1 MKEQKENMYELYFE
15 WWLKALQ
22 SVGLVRNYTKE
33 PDSVMVLPPFVI
45 HSKVH
50 MVRQHSK
57 IATHEI
63 FKMSTYTRDYDV
75 EVHRSLLEKL
85 FGVIRK
91 ENDVF
96 ILHET
101 IPKAKG
107 DAYFDFAY
115 YYLFNP
121 NEINSD
127 YVKVSFD
134 VKPPSRALQF
144 SSSLTSSR
152 EFPYN
157 QKLMLYKHKIFVNK
171 VIPVDNKEKKSGLS
185 NCLFGRTFMPERFL
199 FTDSGKP
206 NRKIHFKTKTIQQ
219 WMDEKGLVKIEL

>member
-1 MKEQKENMYELYFE
+1 MAKEKKENMYELYFE
-15 WWLKALQ
+15 WYLKALQ

-33 PDSVMVLPPFVI
+33 PESVMVLPPFVI
-45 HSKVH
+45 HSSVH
-50 MVRQHSK
+50 MVKKESK

-107 DAYFDFAY
+107 DAYYDFAY

-121 NEINSD
+121 NEMNSD

-134 VKPPSRALQF
+134 VKPPAKALQF
-144 SSSLTSSR
+144 SGSLGSSR

-171 VIPVDNKEKKSGLS
+171 VIPVGTST
-185 NCLFGRTFMPERFL
+185 CLFAKTFTPERYFY
-199 FTDSGKP
+199 TDGGKP
-206 NRKIHFKTKTIQQ
+206 NRKINFKTKKLEE
-219 WMDEKGLVKIEL
+219 WMLEKGLVKIEM